1 MTDMNYIGGI
11 VRILEI
17 PKQKILNNNISIVKI
32 RVQFPQFKNIQ
43 IVNLIFWG
51 NLARDILNYYK
62 VNDYIIIEGYLGLA
76 NNQSSDLTIQNLKK
90 VEITVLKIYPFLLS
104 SNINQSTKNV

>member
-51 NLARDILNYYK
+51 NLTRDILNYYK
-62 VNDYIIIEGYLGLA
+62 VNDYIIIEGYLGLSK
-76 NNQSSDLTIQNLKK
+76 NQNSNLTIQNLKK
-90 VEITVLKIYPFLLS
+90 VEITVLKIYPFFLN
-104 SNINQSTKNV
+104 SNLN

>member
-51 NLARDILNYYK
+51 NLTRDILNYYK
-62 VNDYIIIEGYLGLA
+62 VNDYIIIEGYLGLS
-76 NNQSSDLTIQNLKK
+76 NDQSSDSTIQSLKK
-90 VEITVLKIYPFLLS
+90 VEITVLKIYPVFLS
-104 SNINQSTKNV
+104 SNLN